1 MTTTV
6 PAVARAMRILNVF
19 KDSQMEFGVTELSRL
34 LDINKSTVHG
44 IVQTLSS
51 YRMLEQ
57 DPQTRKYSLGPGLVE
72 LGGLAQTR
80 LDLRKSARPELER
93 LMGRTRETVL
103 LGVFEHG
110 GITILDA
117 VEPPR
122 ELRITVAAGQRMP
135 YSAGSFGRG
144 FLAWM
149 SEVEVEQLLAE
160 QGLSKYTDS
169 SIVDPEAYKVALSD
183 VRRRGYSLD
192 DTEEYLEG
200 VWAVSVPLLDHGEVL
215 AVVTV
220 VGFSSRSSAREKKR
234 AIRDA
239 KEAVQ
244 QIANGLG
251 VSPSGRV

>member
-6 PAVARAMRILNVF
+6 PAIERAMRILNVF
-19 KDSQMEFGVTELSRL
+19 KDSQVEFGVTELSRL

-57 DPQTRKYSLGPGLVE
+57 DPLTRKYSLGPGLVE

-80 LDLRKSARPELER
+80 LDLRKTAKPYLEQ
-93 LMGRTRETVL
+93 LMEKTRETVL

-135 YSAGSFGRG
+135 YSAGSFGRA

-149 SEVEVEQLLAE
+149 SDEEVERLLAG
-160 QGLSKYTDS
+160 QGLKKYTDA
-169 SIVDPEAYKVALSD
+169 SIVDPEEYRAALSE
-183 VRRRGYSLD
+183 VRRRGYAVD

-200 VWAVSVPLLDHGEVL
+200 VWAVS
-215 AVVTV
+215 AVMYTSVTLCR
-220 VGFSSRSSAREKKR
+220 RSF
-234 AIRDA
+234 
-239 KEAVQ
+239 
-244 QIANGLG
+244 
-251 VSPSGRV
+251 